1 MMLPNPGDQGEN
13 FMRFPMYV
21 AMMAVMGI
29 LGSCAHLDPHPMDM
43 TQAIQNAETSEDHMA
58 LAKHYEATAEQMLAK
73 ARASARE
80 LEEYE
85 MHPYYGVRTQ
95 DLKAHCRT
103 AVSEYRRAAE
113 VNLEMARS
121 HREMAERISK
131 EKSVKDKEA
140 P

>member
-1 MMLPNPGDQGEN
+1 MM
-13 FMRFPMYV
+13 V
-21 AMMAVMGI
+21 ALGM
-29 LGSCAHLDPHPMDM
+29 LGSCAHFDPHPMDM
-43 TQAIQNAETSEDHMA
+43 TQAIQKAETSEDHMA
-58 LAKHYEATAEQMLAK
+58 LAKHYEATAELMLAK

-85 MHPYYGVRTQ
+85 MHPYYGVRAQ

-113 VNLEMARS
+113 VNLEIARS
-121 HREMAERISK
+121 HREMAERIGK
-131 EKSVKDKEA
+131 EKSLKDKEA